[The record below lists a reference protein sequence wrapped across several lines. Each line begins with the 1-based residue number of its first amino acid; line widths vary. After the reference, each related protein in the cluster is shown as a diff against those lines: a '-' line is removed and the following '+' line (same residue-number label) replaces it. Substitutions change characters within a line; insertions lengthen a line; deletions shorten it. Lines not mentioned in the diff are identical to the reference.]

1 VLFSTERYEAYNS
14 VFRAASVYSNRMA
27 PSRDIARSFA
37 ALERVKH
44 IATGGWWRNPETKEW
59 VRASTSVREYLVQHP
74 AQAQLLGLPR
84 VGKANPGMCVA

>member
-14 VFRAASVYSNRMA
+14 LFRAASVYSNRMA

-44 IATGGWWRNPETKEW
+44 IATGGWWRDSSTKQW
-59 VRASTSVREYLVQHP
+59 VRASRHVREHLVQHP

-84 VGKANPGMCVA
+84 VGKLKPG